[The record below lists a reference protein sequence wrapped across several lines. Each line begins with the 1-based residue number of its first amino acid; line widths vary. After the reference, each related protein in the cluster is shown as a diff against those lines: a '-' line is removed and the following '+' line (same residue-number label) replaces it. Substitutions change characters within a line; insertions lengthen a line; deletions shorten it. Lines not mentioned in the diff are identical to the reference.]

1 RSTVDWGIPV
11 PSDPKHVVY
20 VWIDAL
26 SNYISALGY
35 SSEDDSLFKKYWPA
49 DVHLVGKEIVRFHTI
64 YWPIMLMALDLPL
77 PKQIFGHGWVLM
89 KDGKMSKSKGNAV
102 YPEMIVNRY
111 GLDALRYY
119 LMRAIPFG
127 SDGIF
132 TPEDFVERV
141 NFDLANDLGNLL
153 NRTISMINQYQDGL
167 VDPVSTTEDEYG
179 KQLKELANNTIN
191 LYHEQ
196 MDALHFSK
204 ALDTIWGLIS
214 RANKYIDETTPWVL
228 NKEGKVDKLKCV
240 MSNLAESLRLIA
252 LLIRPIM
259 TQSPVHIFEQLG
271 LSLDDANATSLC
283 WGAYGWQNYVTK
295 NPKPIFPRLN
305 NEEEIKYIK
314 QEMAKAKPK
323 KSTRSEQKQT
333 NSEITIDDFAK
344 VQLQVAEIL
353 AVAQVKG
360 SNKLLAFTLDLG
372 EKEPRQILSG
382 IAAFYPK
389 PQELVGKK
397 VLAVTNLKPR
407 KMLGQLSQGMLLS
420 SEKNGV
426 VKLVIVS
433 NEHEN
438 GALLG

>member
-1 RSTVDWGIPV
+1 
-11 PSDPKHVVY
+11 
-20 VWIDAL
+20 
-26 SNYISALGY
+26 
-35 SSEDDSLFKKYWPA
+35 
-49 DVHLVGKEIVRFHTI
+49 
-64 YWPIMLMALDLPL
+64 
-77 PKQIFGHGWVLM
+77 
-89 KDGKMSKSKGNAV
+89 
-102 YPEMIVNRY
+102 
-111 GLDALRYY
+111 
-119 LMRAIPFG
+119 
-127 SDGIF
+127 
-132 TPEDFVERV
+132 
-141 NFDLANDLGNLL
+141 
-153 NRTISMINQYQDGL
+153 
-167 VDPVSTTEDEYG
+167 
-179 KQLKELANNTIN
+179 
-191 LYHEQ
+191 
-196 MDALHFSK
+196 
-204 ALDTIWGLIS
+204 
-214 RANKYIDETTPWVL
+214 
-228 NKEGKVDKLKCV
+228 
-240 MSNLAESLRLIA
+240 
-252 LLIRPIM
+252 M